1 MAAAAGAQETNAVI
15 GQAAAEAMQ
24 ARLDASARQLSLLR
38 ERIADEKIPLTRSL
52 AEAEQT
58 LGELRKTYDAV
69 KRQADGATLET
80 SALRNEIKQ
89 RETERNYLSSLFGEY
104 ARNFETRLHIA
115 ELEHY
120 KEVLETAKSAV
131 ERLDAEPEAAFGD
144 QLRMLLISL
153 ARLEEMAGGSTFK
166 GRAAGKDGLV
176 KEGRFLLF
184 GPVAYFASDDGRLVG
199 LANQRV
205 GSLIPVVEPYADP
218 ALAGMTRQAVNEGT
232 GSIPFDA
239 SLGKARK
246 IEELKETVVEHFLK
260 GGAVMWPI
268 LALASSALAVIL
280 LKWLWLLFVRIP
292 RAKPLAE
299 LLDAVRQADRARAQ
313 ALAAKMRGMTGRM
326 LKAGVE
332 AMDQPRELIEEAMY
346 EKMLR
351 AKTSLNRFLP
361 FVAVAAACAP
371 LLGLLGTVTGIIT
384 TFNLM
389 TVFGSGDVKMLSSG
403 ISEALITTEYGL
415 YVAIPCVLM
424 HAFLSRKA
432 KGIADRM
439 EQVAVK
445 FMCEVGK
452 V

>member
-166 GRAAGKDGLV
+166 GRAAGEDGLV

-184 GPVAYFASDDGRLVG
+184 GPVAYFLSDDGGLVG
-199 LANQRV
+199 AASQRI
-205 GSLIPVVEPYADP
+205 GSIFPVVTPYTDP
-218 ALAGMTRQAVNEGT
+218 ALTEMVRTVMTEGAGR
-232 GSIPFDA
+232 IPFDA
-239 SLGKARK
+239 TLGNASK
-246 IEELKETVVEHFLK
+246 IEELKESVVEHIKK
-260 GGAVMWPI
+260 GGKVMVPI
-268 LALASSALAVIL
+268 LLLGAFALLTTL
-280 LKWLWLLFVRIP
+280 LKWIYLMFVNMP
-292 RAKPLAE
+292 RAKVLAE
-299 LLDAVRQADRARAQ
+299 LLGTVREKDKERAT
-313 ALAAKMRGMTGRM
+313 ALAGRMRGMVGRM
-326 LKAGVE
+326 LRAGVE
-332 AMDQPRELIEEAMY
+332 VLEQPREVIEEAMF
-346 EKMLR
+346 EKMLD
-351 AKTSLNRFLP
+351 AKARLHRFIP
-361 FVAVAAACAP
+361 FVGVAAASAP
-371 LLGLLGTVTGIIT
+371 LIGLLGTVTGIIS
-384 TFNLM
+384 TFSLI
-389 TVFGSGDVKMLSSG
+389 TVFGSGDVKFFAAG
-403 ISEALITTEYGL
+403 ISECLITTEYGL
-415 YVAIPCVLM
+415 YVAIPCVLL
-424 HAFLSRKA
+424 HSFLSRKA
-432 KGIADRM
+432 KAITDQL
-439 EQVAVK
+439 EQLAVR
-445 FMCEVGK
+445 FLCEVGK